1 MKLSRSFLR
10 LPVLAMIFTLLL
22 FGCKSKKAVMTVSN
36 VPDEKAKLEQE
47 AALKKLQALEDEA
60 KRKEAEEKARR
71 DAEAA
76 KAAASL
82 NSSRATE
89 ANKLNQ
95 YFESIASSGS
105 STSANSSITEALS
118 MFSSPQA
125 PVLIVISESNG
136 QKDYDRPTTILN
148 YLNYLKD
155 QKKSNSTVMNMK
167 TDASGKITELELKK
181 NF

>member
-1 MKLSRSFLR
+1 MKTSRYILR
-10 LPVLAMIFTLLL
+10 LPLLVMIFALFL

-36 VPDEKAKLEQE
+36 VPDERAKLEHE

-60 KRKEAEEKARR
+60 RRKEAEEKATR
-71 DAEAA
+71 DAESA
-76 KAAASL
+76 KATAPKSAP
-82 NSSRATE
+82 E
-89 ANKLNQ
+89 VVKLNQ
-95 YFESIASSGS
+95 YFESIANSGS
-105 STSANSSITEALS
+105 PTSANSNISEALS
-118 MFSSPQA
+118 MFSSPQT
-125 PVLIVISESNG
+125 PVLIVVSEYNG

>member
-1 MKLSRSFLR
+1 M
-10 LPVLAMIFTLLL
+10 LAMIFTLLL
-22 FGCKSKKAVMTVSN
+22 VGCKSKKAVMTVSN

-47 AALKKLQALEDEA
+47 AALKKIQTLEDEA

-76 KAAASL
+76 KAAASM
-82 NSSRATE
+82 NSRTTE
-89 ANKLNQ
+89 ATKLNQ
-95 YFESIASSGS
+95 YFESIASAGS
-105 STSANSSITEALS
+105 VTSANSSITEALT

-136 QKDYDRPTTILN
+136 QKDYDRPTTIQN

-155 QKKSNSTVMNMK
+155 QKKSNSTVMNLK

-181 NF
+181 TF

>member
-1 MKLSRSFLR
+1 MKPSQFFLR
-10 LPVLAMIFTLLL
+10 LPVLAMIFALFL

-36 VPDEKAKLEQE
+36 VPDERAKLEQE

-76 KAAASL
+76 KAAASKS
-82 NSSRATE
+82 NATE
-89 ANKLNQ
+89 VNKLNQ
-95 YFESIASSGS
+95 YFESIANSGS
-105 STSANSSITEALS
+105 TTSANSSITEALS

-125 PVLIVISESNG
+125 PVLIVISEANG
-136 QKDYDRPTTILN
+136 QKDYDKPTTILN

-155 QKKSNSTVMNMK
+155 QKKSNSTVTNMK
-167 TDASGKITELELKK
+167 TDASGKIMELELKK